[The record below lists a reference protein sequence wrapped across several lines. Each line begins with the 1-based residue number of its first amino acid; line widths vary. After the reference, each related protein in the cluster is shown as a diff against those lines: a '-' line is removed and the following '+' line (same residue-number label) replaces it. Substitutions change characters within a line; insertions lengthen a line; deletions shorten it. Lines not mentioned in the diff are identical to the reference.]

1 MSEAFFSEI
10 AKQIIQNISSAKST
24 VDIAM
29 AWFTNNQIFDALMKC
44 LKRNVSIRLMLLD
57 SEINWFPW
65 APDFESFVKNGGKLY
80 VYGVEHGFLHDKFCI
95 IDDKKLITGSYN
107 WTYYAEIRN
116 KENVL
121 VTDSSDI
128 VDAYHQEFKTLLDIC
143 NRKDNPTKLTWE
155 QIAQDDDVD
164 FQELNYEIRSL
175 AEVKGETDFKT
186 FKREGTVV
194 LSLAKDDISQHDGA
208 LARDLK
214 HIYNKE
220 QCVKLGPIIQT
231 INTSLNAVSNYNFG
245 ASDEKKKYKVF
256 LAQGTK
262 LPFTGAS
269 VDVYITSQDFYF
281 NLLRWKQDENNSEII
296 IENLPLNDLF
306 KNFSNNLNVKITI
319 NLQEDGHLKVEAYC
333 PQTKLKKVW
342 SLTNPDFVRYE

>member
-10 AKQIIQNISSAKST
+10 AKQIIQNISCAKST

-29 AWFTNNQIFDALMKC
+29 AWFTNNLIFDALIKC

-65 APDFESFVKNGGKLY
+65 APDFESFVTNRGQLY
-80 VYGVEHGFLHDKFCI
+80 VYGKEHGFLHDKFCI

-107 WTYYAEIRN
+107 WTYYAESRN
-116 KENVL
+116 KENIL
-121 VTDSSDI
+121 VTDSSNI
-128 VDAYHQEFKTLLDIC
+128 VEAYRQEFQTLLDVC
-143 NRKDNPTKLTWE
+143 NREDNPTKLTWE

-164 FQELNYEIRSL
+164 FVELNYEIKSL
-175 AEVKGETDFKT
+175 AKLKGETDFRT
-186 FKREGTVV
+186 FKRKSTVV
-194 LSLAKDDISQHDGA
+194 LSLAKDDISQQNEA
-208 LARDLK
+208 SSRDY
-214 HIYNKE
+214 IINPKE
-220 QCVKLGPIIQT
+220 QCVKQEPFIQT
-231 INTSLNAVSNYNFG
+231 IDSSLNTVSNYNFG
-245 ASDEKKKYKVF
+245 IVNKDKDYKVL

-262 LPFTGAS
+262 LPTAG
-269 VDVYITSQDFYF
+269 VPLPVYLISQDFCL
-281 NLLRWKQDENNSEII
+281 NLSRWKQESTPETI

-306 KNFSNNLNVKITI
+306 KDFSNNLSVTITI
-319 NLQEDGHLKVEAYC
+319 NLQEDGHLKVEACC